1 MRSAEQEGEIG
12 SMDERIET
20 VGDVVKVSIAGHL
33 VAACSE
39 EFRTRMCEQLSEAR
53 RVLLDLTGMTH
64 IDSSGLGALVSFQ
77 QWLNSRGGTL
87 KMACL
92 QARPKV
98 VFDITRVNRI
108 FSIYDTVE
116 AALAAFEA
124 GN

>member
-1 MRSAEQEGEIG
+1 
-12 SMDERIET
+12 MDERVET
-20 VGDVVKVSIAGHL
+20 VGDVVKVSIMENL

-39 EFRTRMCEQLSEAR
+39 EFRNRMCEQLSEAK
-53 RVLLDLTGMTH
+53 RVLFDLTGMTH
-64 IDSSGLGALVSFQ
+64 IDSSGLGALVSLQ
-77 QWLNSRGGTL
+77 QWLSTRGGAL

-124 GN
+124 GK

>member
-1 MRSAEQEGEIG
+1 
-12 SMDERIET
+12 MDERVET
-20 VGDVVKVSIAGHL
+20 VGDVVKVSIVGHL
-33 VAACSE
+33 VAAYSE
-39 EFRTRMCEQLSEAR
+39 DFRARMCEQLSEAR
-53 RVLLDLTGMTH
+53 RVLFDLSEMTH
-64 IDSSGLGALVSFQ
+64 IDSSGLGALVSLQ
-77 QWLNSRGGTL
+77 QWLSSRGGTL